1 MVRRSSANP
10 AAFVLCPRGGTMDK
24 RKNIN
29 AVNLDVAGSINLLE
43 VVMVLMRSKLRT

>member
-1 MVRRSSANP
+1 
-10 AAFVLCPRGGTMDK
+10 MDK

-43 VVMVLMRSKLRT
+43 VVIGLDEIKVAYVNRMLRPSIAKFTHQND